1 MAYSDADMLR
11 MQQDAIRRV
20 HEMHRR
26 AAHAVQS
33 GGQVSVPTG
42 GQGQSARRQSVQNP
56 FQRPISPPVPISEQE
71 HRNTL
76 QQPSTPFS
84 GIKGILDSLKGSS
97 DTILIL
103 ALLLVLLNNEEQD
116 MLLILALLYL
126 LL

>member
-20 HEMHRR
+20 HEMQRR
-26 AAHAVQS
+26 ASNAVQS
-33 GGQVSVPTG
+33 GGAVPVAY
-42 GQGQSARRQSVQNP
+42 GQEGASHRQPVHNP
-56 FQRPISPPVPISEQE
+56 FQRPISPPSPISNQD
-71 HRNTL
+71 HRPAN
-76 QQPSTPFS
+76 QQSSPFS

-103 ALLLVLLNNEEQD
+103 ALLLVLLNNDEQD
-116 MLLILALLYL
+116 MLLTLALLYL

>member
-20 HEMHRR
+20 HEMQRR
-26 AAHAVQS
+26 ATHAVQS
-33 GGQVSVPTG
+33 GGQSFSSSH
-42 GQGQSARRQSVQNP
+42 QSESTRRQSVQNP
-56 FQRPISPPVPISEQE
+56 FQRPISPPAPISNRE
-71 HRNTL
+71 HG
-76 QQPSTPFS
+76 QISQSSSPFS

-103 ALLLVLLNNEEQD
+103 ALLLVLLNNDEQD
-116 MLLILALLYL
+116 MLLTLALLYL